1 MLYIQSVS
9 LVFNFI
15 MYIGYAKPHLLG
27 KCFAVYSFCR
37 RSIVFTSLSHA
48 LILAGYC
55 DITMMMC
62 LRAVPSSPL
71 SLPVPRGNRQKPRLL
86 CSL

>member
-9 LVFNFI
+9 IVFNFI
-15 MYIGYAKPHLLG
+15 MYIRESTFIG
-27 KCFAVYSFCR
+27 KNVLQYSFCR
-37 RSIVFTSLSHA
+37 CSVVFTILSHA

-62 LRAVPSSPL
+62 LRAVPSSPH